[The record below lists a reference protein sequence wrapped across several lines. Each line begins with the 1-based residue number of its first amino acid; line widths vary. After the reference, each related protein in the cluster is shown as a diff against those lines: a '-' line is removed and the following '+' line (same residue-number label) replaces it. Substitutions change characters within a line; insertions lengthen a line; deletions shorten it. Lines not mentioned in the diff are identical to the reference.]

1 MAPLCLMMQMVG
13 RNARQPVGVKTA
25 FPCLYIVKKVA
36 KYRIMII
43 DVVMCGCYSWKI
55 LTCSTNV

>member
-25 FPCLYIVKKVA
+25 FPCLYIVKEVA

-43 DVVMCGCYSWKI
+43 DVLLCMVVTVGRY
-55 LTCSTNV
+55 